1 MSTLKS
7 NYVHSSYVQ
16 SMTICMHIKHIK
28 STTMLMIMA
37 CLIMAVA
44 QLFDK
49 IGWLQKTLYF
59 VMEFRRGDVT
69 VNKYL
74 LVLEF
79 GFGVVS

>member
-1 MSTLKS
+1 
-7 NYVHSSYVQ
+7 
-16 SMTICMHIKHIK
+16 
-28 STTMLMIMA
+28 MIMA

-44 QLFDK
+44 QLLDR

>member
-1 MSTLKS
+1 
-7 NYVHSSYVQ
+7 
-16 SMTICMHIKHIK
+16 
-28 STTMLMIMA
+28 MLMIMA